1 MVIYTGEKPYKCHI
15 WETMCCYEY
24 QNDFTQNDDLEIHM
38 VIYTGK
44 KPYECH
50 VWGTMCMLKCQ
61 NKYTEPVNSKYT
73 W

>member
-1 MVIYTGEKPYKCHI
+1 MVIHTGEKPSECYI

-38 VIYTGK
+38 VIYIGK
-44 KPYECH
+44 KPYEWH
-50 VWGTMCMLKCQ
+50 VWGMCMLKCQ
-61 NKYTEPVNSKYT
+61 NEFTQLVNLKYT